1 MVSLIVRQE
10 LGVSLEVD
18 LPLSVS
24 DRLFMQSQPTTKLC
38 KRRILVAEDHPLVR
52 QALRQLINQQPDLV
66 CCGTAENVSEISPA
80 VRAGNPDL
88 LLLDMGLRDGNSLP
102 YVQTLREEFPA
113 LGILVVSQC
122 DENVYAE
129 PALRGGANG
138 YIMKEQASDEIFN
151 AIRCILSGEIYLSPK
166 VAARL
171 SGQFPGVRQPTS
183 IPALKDLSARELQ
196 VLQLF
201 GAGMGTREVAGELG
215 LSIKTVETYR
225 ENLKDKIGLQTGEE
239 LLRWASLWVDGK
251 LGLEDAST
259 SSEPFFSRFTS

>member
-1 MVSLIVRQE
+1 
-10 LGVSLEVD
+10 
-18 LPLSVS
+18 
-24 DRLFMQSQPTTKLC
+24 MQSQPTTKLC

-66 CCGTAENVSEISPA
+66 CCGTAEKVSELSPA

-102 YVQTLREEFPA
+102 YVQTLREEFPS

-151 AIRCILSGEIYLSPK
+151 AIRHILSGEIYLSPR

-171 SGQFPGVRQPTS
+171 SGQFSGVRQQTG
-183 IPALKDLSARELQ
+183 IPALEDLSARELQ
-196 VLQLF
+196 VLQLL
-201 GAGMGTREVAGELG
+201 GAGMGTRAVAVELG
-215 LSIKTVETYR
+215 LSVKTVESYR
-225 ENLKDKIGLQTGEE
+225 ENLKAKIGLRTGEE
-239 LLRWASLWVDGK
+239 LVHWASLWVGGK
-251 LGLEDAST
+251 LGLQEDPAASG
-259 SSEPFFSRFTS
+259 PPVSRSHR